1 MNQDLIKSPTLLLD
15 EEKCKRN
22 INRMAQKARK
32 HQLAIRP
39 HFKTHQSGM
48 IGAWIRSEGV
58 NRCTVSSV
66 KMAVY
71 FAGQGWE
78 DMLIAFPVNPRE
90 HEQIST
96 LANKVKLQILA
107 YDKNSLELL
116 SKHTKAKIGV
126 KIELDIGSKRSG
138 LRPDQD
144 VEIRE
149 LLTYID
155 ENPCLH
161 FTGFY
166 SHPGHSYTARGKEQ
180 VIKVYEK
187 FMPTLE
193 QLAKKYADIPGYS
206 ITIGDTPGCTIV
218 EDFGPI
224 KEISPGNFVFYDV
237 MQVNIGSCAYEDIAV
252 VMACPVVGKS
262 WERNELLIHGGAVH
276 FSKEVLTNADGTM
289 QFGKLAKIEK
299 DTWRDVIP
307 GCYLKSISQE
317 HGLIHASDEFMQ
329 KTQIGDLVY
338 IYPAHSCLTADLMK
352 SYLTTEDLFLNNRSD
367 FML

>member
-32 HQLAIRP
+32 HQLVLRP
-39 HFKTHQSGM
+39 HFKTHQSGI
-48 IGAWIRSEGV
+48 IGTWIRSEGV
-58 NRCTVSSV
+58 NCCTVSSV
-66 KMAVY
+66 KMALY
-71 FAGQGWE
+71 FAEQGWE
-78 DMLIAFPVNPRE
+78 DILIAFPVNPRE
-90 HEQIST
+90 YEQISH

-107 YDKNSLELL
+107 YDKNALELL
-116 SKHTKAKIGV
+116 NKHTSVKIGV

-138 LRPDQD
+138 LRPNQD
-144 VEIRE
+144 AAIQE

-155 ENPCLH
+155 ENHH
-161 FTGFY
+161 FYFSGFY
-166 SHPGHSYTARGKEQ
+166 SHPGHSYTARGKDQ
-180 VIKVYEK
+180 VMKVYEK
-187 FMPTLE
+187 FMPALE
-193 QLAKKYADIPGYS
+193 LLAKKYADFPGFS

-218 EDFGPI
+218 EEFGPI

-237 MQVNIGSCAYEDIAV
+237 MQVNIGSCSYDDIAV

-262 WERNELLIHGGAVH
+262 QERNELLIHGGAVH
-276 FSKEVLTNADGTM
+276 FSKEVLTDADGTM
-289 QFGKLAKIEK
+289 QFGKLAKINENG
-299 DTWRDVIP
+299 WQDVIP

-317 HGLIHASDEFMQ
+317 HGLIHASDEFIQ

-352 SYLTTEDLFLNNRSD
+352 SYLTTEELLLTDHSA
-367 FML
+367 FMP